1 MFALGQ
7 SHSVR
12 LKSRPKFQT
21 DRPITQRDPG
31 NIVPRSAKLQ
41 TLHATPRTTKAREPG
56 NKPRGRATRSR
67 TTADASVRAGKER
80 PTSGRETI
88 EAPVNGGRNYNGPK
102 VAKFLVGCGLPAP
115 GERPYEASL
124 FPGIG
129 FGLFLRSLGPTG
141 QGTVSG
147 RQFLWGVGLPK
158 GNGGVQRFPRA
169 GRRLALECKGR
180 RELDCKTHP
189 SSRDESRP

>member
-7 SHSVR
+7 SHI
-12 LKSRPKFQT
+12 RPTEVSAKVQT

-80 PTSGRETI
+80 PTSGREPS
-88 EAPVNGGRNYNGPK
+88 AKSHPLDHAGRPRIR
-102 VAKFLVGCGLPAP
+102 PAP
-115 GERPYEASL
+115 TVPTRPTTRL
-124 FPGIG
+124 
-129 FGLFLRSLGPTG
+129 
-141 QGTVSG
+141 SG
-147 RQFLWGVGLPK
+147 R
-158 GNGGVQRFPRA
+158 
-169 GRRLALECKGR
+169 
-180 RELDCKTHP
+180 
-189 SSRDESRP
+189 SSRTDRPNAAVDPKPFLKPKLMFSSPA